1 MELIQVRENKKLYLE
16 LLLLAD
22 EEEAMIDK
30 YLERGDMYALL
41 DGEKAAAVC
50 VITREGEG
58 EMEIKNVAV
67 DPSYQK
73 KGLGKRIIEEVWA
86 KYPEAKTL
94 FVGTGDSPMTVP
106 FYKACGFT
114 PSHRIEN
121 FFTAHYTHPIYES
134 GVRLVDMVYL
144 RRPL

>member
-1 MELIQVRENKKLYLE
+1 MELIQVIENKKQYLE

-50 VITREGEG
+50 VITREGED

-67 DPSYQK
+67 DPSCQK
-73 KGLGKRIIEEVWA
+73 RGLGKRIIEEVWA

-106 FYKACGFT
+106 FYERCGFVRHHVI
-114 PSHRIEN
+114 PN
-121 FFTAHYTHPIYES
+121 FFTDNYPEPIVEC
-134 GVRLVDMVYL
+134 GITLKDMVVL
-144 RRPL
+144 AKQR